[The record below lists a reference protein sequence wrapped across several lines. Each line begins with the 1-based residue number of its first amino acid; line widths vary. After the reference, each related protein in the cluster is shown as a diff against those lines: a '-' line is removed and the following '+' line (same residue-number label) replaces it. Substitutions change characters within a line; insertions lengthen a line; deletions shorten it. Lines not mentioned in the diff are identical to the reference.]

1 MVWVILAILGIP
13 LWLCAVGIL
22 MFFFR
27 NRSLRHRL
35 GDIPVRVLRPGK
47 RRWTRGHGVWI
58 SDVFAFRGSPAAW
71 SEDLVQVRDLILHDL
86 DDMQLKKLRRL
97 GPGPTVATLSLVGG
111 GSLEAATDR
120 QHGSDV
126 WSVRSDRRAIV
137 VRRRL
142 FRSTG
147 HRRRIVRLPETT
159 RRQDVLARQW
169 RAITWGECSCRE
181 PESAGPRLL

>member
-47 RRWTRGHGVWI
+47 RRWTRGHGVWV

-71 SEDLVQVRDLILHDL
+71 SEDLVQVRDLILLDL
-86 DDMQLKKLRRL
+86 DDGQLKKLRRL

-120 QHGSDV
+120 QHGATLV
-126 WSVRSDRRAIV
+126 GPFGQKSDRGSEAPV
-137 VRRRL
+137 QVDGSPAPD
-142 FRSTG
+142 RST
-147 HRRRIVRLPETT
+147 
-159 RRQDVLARQW
+159 A
-169 RAITWGECSCRE
+169 
-181 PESAGPRLL
+181 